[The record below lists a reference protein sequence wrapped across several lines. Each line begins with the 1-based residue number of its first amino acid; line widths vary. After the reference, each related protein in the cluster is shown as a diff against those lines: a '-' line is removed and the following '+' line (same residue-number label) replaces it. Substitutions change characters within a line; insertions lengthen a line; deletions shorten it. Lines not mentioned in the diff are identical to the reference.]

1 MASYWLTVEEVKR
14 RERPIVARLV
24 RGDDGRSGTWWVL
37 QAGREEVCLENVQRS
52 GSRKEVCL
60 GRVRG
65 LRCPGG
71 RE

>member
-1 MASYWLTVEEVKR
+1 MVSYWLIVDEVKR
-14 RERPIVARLV
+14 RERPTVARLV
-24 RGDDGRSGTWWVL
+24 RGDDGRNGTWWVL
-37 QAGREEVCLENVQRS
+37 KAGQEEVCLENVQRS

-60 GRVRG
+60 GRVRD